1 MKPSYASHAPPS
13 TSSAAVAMHP
23 PPPAAAGAVVEAP
36 GFPQPYYLHPHSH
49 SHHHHHQPHP
59 APPPAPPVVY
69 SKPEQQRIKTLF
81 VSGLPDDVKPR
92 EIHNLFRRRPGF
104 DSCQLEYTG
113 RGDQVVAF
121 ATFFSHQSAIAA
133 MSSLDGVVFDPEI
146 GATLHIE
153 LARSNSRKR
162 SRGVGAYTVIDKR
175 VKVTNDDQELFSDD
189 GDGGSD
195 EPSGTDNDNPSN
207 KDALAAVKSEGT
219 IVIPDGADG
228 TFTDHSDIPPCSTLF
243 IANLGPTCTEEEL
256 KQVLSK
262 YAGFHVLKMRGRG
275 GMPVA
280 FADFTDT
287 ESSTAAMNGLQGIL
301 LESSDRGGVHVEY
314 ARSKMRKS

>member
-13 TSSAAVAMHP
+13 NSSAAVAMHP

-49 SHHHHHQPHP
+49 HHHHQQPHP
-59 APPPAPPVVY
+59 AHPPAPPVVY

-121 ATFFSHQSAIAA
+121 ATFFNHQSAIAA

-189 GDGGSD
+189 DGGSD

-219 IVIPDGADG
+219 VVIPDGADG
-228 TFTDHSDIPPCSTLF
+228 TFNDHTDIPPCSTLF

-262 YAGFHVLKMRGRG
+262 YSGFHMLKMRGRG